1 MIHFSYFCVHTF
13 LALQQRN
20 CRTVNWK
27 DGNKPS
33 WWAYNW
39 CLNKI
44 NNPSKGF
51 FVHFSSA
58 FSTEKTEVLL
68 TAFVLPSFALL
79 KRVLIECRD
88 IRTKVIAKTNQRKG
102 KYYIEPMK
110 IQSEK
115 DGLRFVDQS
124 NGEVKQIQNHLGLL
138 TTLNLI
144 LLY

>member
-27 DGNKPS
+27 DGNKSS
-33 WWAYNW
+33 WWAFNW
-39 CLNKI
+39 YLNKI

-51 FVHFSSA
+51 FVHFCGA

-79 KRVLIECRD
+79 KRVLIECRN

-110 IQSEK
+110 IQSEE
-115 DGLRFVDQS
+115 DGSRFVDQS

-138 TTLNLI
+138 TTLNLT